1 MSNGHDGR
9 QKADSIES
17 ASFCCG
23 GKLAPSP
30 SFFCKVFRTLGLGL
44 DLQAKVF
51 ISLGLSVKYSMQR
64 ETARNASHSGRS
76 LVLSLLPVYGGG
88 KPEVGVVMR
97 KWLTRSFSEN
107 IGGGIPALS
116 AERYAEWQ

>member
-23 GKLAPSP
+23 GKLAPSS
-30 SFFCKVFRTLGLGL
+30 SFFCKVFRTLDLGL

-76 LVLSLLPVYGGG
+76 LVLSLLPVYGI
-88 KPEVGVVMR
+88 
-97 KWLTRSFSEN
+97 THSEPAICFWRQVIEMGIFIRL
-107 IGGGIPALS
+107 IGRPGA
-116 AERYAEWQ
+116 